1 MTLNVYFLIALMPF
15 ILDQDQL
22 KDFIIRILIFTL
34 KHALN

>member
-1 MTLNVYFLIALMPF
+1 MTLNVYFRIASMPF

-22 KDFIIRILIFTL
+22 KDFMIRISIFPL